1 MTYECSGCGRKNFL
15 TSHGLAKHAAKCKR
29 NPPRVFPSGAGA
41 MRANRTPV
49 VPAWEKIRGVEH
61 DASDLVPGFS
71 IVKSGPWTVYAYASD
86 YNSRQRKN
94 GQSYVS
100 HGAGTF
106 TGRDLLKHADA
117 VVAHAN
123 KQGAERFL
131 EFYKVSRQNDGSTL
145 IVLLFGS

>member
-1 MTYECSGCGRKNFL
+1 MTYECSGCGRKDFL
-15 TSHGLAKHAAKCKR
+15 TGHGLAKHAAKCKR
-29 NPPRVFPSGAGA
+29 NPPRVLK
-41 MRANRTPV
+41 RTPV

-94 GQSYVS
+94 GQPYVS

-117 VVAHAN
+117 VVTHAN

-131 EFYKVSRQNDGSTL
+131 EFYKVSRQNDGSSL